1 MSPTKLILNILIRAM
16 LCLLVSA
23 ACYFMFTAVLGA
35 TGQASETRV
44 IWAMTVLT
52 SGVVWVFVFVRP
64 AFALMGLLAGAVHDL
79 RWRDENGRYYAFD
92 GQKIRVVV
100 VEGEPWMAETDV
112 LKVLGPKAL
121 RHLNWQ
127 KMPADEY
134 GKIEEPELMGFSEK
148 GVEKLF
154 TGKSDA
160 FSLRFRKW
168 LIGEVFFPFRRARE
182 RGLPPPWT

>member
-1 MSPTKLILNILIRAM
+1 MSPTKLILSILVRAV

-23 ACYFMFTAVLGA
+23 ACYFMFTAILGA
-35 TGQASETRV
+35 TGQASETKV
-44 IWAMTVLT
+44 IWAMTALT
-52 SGVVWVFVFVRP
+52 SGIVWIFAFVRP
-64 AFALMGLLAGAVHDL
+64 AIRLMGLLTDAVHAL
-79 RWRDENGRYYAFD
+79 RWSDENGRYYVFD

-100 VEGEPWMAETDV
+100 VEGEPWVAETDV

-121 RHLNWQ
+121 RHVNWQ

-134 GKIEEPELMGFSEK
+134 GEIAGADLKGFSEK

-160 FSLRFRKW
+160 PSLRFRKW
-168 LIGEVFFPFRRARE
+168 LIGDVFFPFRCARE

>member
-1 MSPTKLILNILIRAM
+1 MSPTKLLLNIFLRAL
-16 LCLLVSA
+16 LCLLASA
-23 ACYFMFTAVLGA
+23 ACYFMFTALLGA

-44 IWAMTVLT
+44 IWAMTALT
-52 SGVVWVFVFVRP
+52 SSVIWVFAFARP
-64 AFALMGLLAGAVHDL
+64 AIALIGLLADAVHAL

-92 GQKIRVVV
+92 GRKIRVVV
-100 VEGEPWMAETDV
+100 VEGEPWVAEADV

-134 GKIEEPELMGFSEK
+134 GEISEANLKGFSEK

>member
-1 MSPTKLILNILIRAM
+1 MSPAKLILILFLRAL

-23 ACYFMFTAVLGA
+23 ACYFMFTALLGA

-44 IWAMTVLT
+44 IWAMTLLT
-52 SGVVWVFVFVRP
+52 SSVVWIFAFVRP
-64 AFALMGLLAGAVHDL
+64 AFALIGLLADAVHAL

-92 GQKIRVVV
+92 GQEIRVVV
-100 VEGEPWMAETDV
+100 VEGEPWVSETDV
-112 LKVLGPKAL
+112 LKVLGAKAL
-121 RHLNWQ
+121 RHINWQ

-134 GKIEEPELMGFSEK
+134 GEISGAELKGFSEK

-160 FSLRFRKW
+160 PSLRFRKW

>member
-1 MSPTKLILNILIRAM
+1 MSVTSLVLKVVLRAV

-23 ACYFMFTAVLGA
+23 ACYFMLTALLGA
-35 TGQASETRV
+35 TGQASQTRV
-44 IWAMTVLT
+44 IWAMTALT
-52 SGVVWVFVFVRP
+52 SGIVWIFAFVRP
-64 AFALMGLLAGAVHDL
+64 ALELAGVLADAVHAL
-79 RWRDENGRYYAFD
+79 RWRNENGRYYAFD

-100 VEGEPWMAETDV
+100 VEGEPWVAEADV

-121 RHLNWQ
+121 RHINWQ

-134 GKIEEPELMGFSEK
+134 GEISGAELKGFSEK

-160 FSLRFRKW
+160 PSLRFRKW
-168 LIGEVFFPFRRARE
+168 LIGDVFFPFRRARE